1 MNTENNINNTIEN
14 KPKKLGVKKNIKV
27 VLFVK
32 FVINQFL

>member
-1 MNTENNINNTIEN
+1 MNTENNTNNTIEN
-14 KPKKLGVKKNIKV
+14 KPKKLDSKKNIKV